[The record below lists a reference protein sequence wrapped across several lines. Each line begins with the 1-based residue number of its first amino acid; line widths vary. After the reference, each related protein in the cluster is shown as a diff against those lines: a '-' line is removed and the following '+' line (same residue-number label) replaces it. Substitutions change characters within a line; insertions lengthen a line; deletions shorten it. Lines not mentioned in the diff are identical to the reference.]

1 MLEEYDKAYSLY
13 QEAAALDEG
22 KVESLSGMIQCKIL

>member
-1 MLEEYDKAYSLY
+1 MLDEYGKAYALF

-22 KVESLSGMIQCKIL
+22 KVESLAGMI